1 MDEGTAMQDRK
12 NICTVIKVEP
22 ENQEINSLY
31 LQAEGDAFSARTAG
45 QYASIRTVRPE
56 GWSEPHPFTL
66 SGAPE
71 DPYIR
76 MTIKKEGPFTS
87 AIPNLKPGD
96 QVKCMG
102 PLGVFCMDIDT
113 KPAIVLIAGGVGITP
128 FLSVLRHFRNKR
140 LANAVTLFWVN
151 RGKDDIIC
159 SDEIKAMTK
168 ELGLTVIHALSRD
181 ENALSYNDPA
191 HPRVVYEKGRLNSE
205 VFKRHGVSTSAA
217 FYLCG
222 PPPMMESALA
232 DLNQMGI
239 PPEAVEQ
246 EKFSWK
252 R

>member
-1 MDEGTAMQDRK
+1 
-12 NICTVIKVEP
+12 
-22 ENQEINSLY
+22 
-31 LQAEGDAFSARTAG
+31 
-45 QYASIRTVRPE
+45 
-56 GWSEPHPFTL
+56 
-66 SGAPE
+66 
-71 DPYIR
+71 
-76 MTIKKEGPFTS
+76 
-87 AIPNLKPGD
+87 
-96 QVKCMG
+96 
-102 PLGVFCMDIDT
+102 
-113 KPAIVLIAGGVGITP
+113 
-128 FLSVLRHFRNKR
+128 